1 MTFADFLLSR
11 LVYNNLYKERGK
23 QMSDAVKKAIQLY
36 KTSKKKIGDFKK
48 WSDKQVTMVRD
59 KMRKIARK
67 NRGKWTLEF
76 YESLQLIN
84 KESLKRKL
92 TQKTT

>member
-1 MTFADFLLSR
+1 
-11 LVYNNLYKERGK
+11 
-23 QMSDAVKKAIQLY
+23 MSDAVKKTIKLY
-36 KTSKKKIGDFKK
+36 KDSKKKLGDFTK
-48 WSDKQVTMVRD
+48 WSDKQVIGIRD

-92 TQKTT
+92 TQKTA

>member
-1 MTFADFLLSR
+1 
-11 LVYNNLYKERGK
+11 
-23 QMSDAVKKAIQLY
+23 MSDAVKKTIKLY
-36 KTSKKKIGDFKK
+36 KDSKKKLGDFTK
-48 WSDKQVTMVRD
+48 WSDKQVVSIRD
-59 KMRKIARK
+59 KMRTIAKK

-92 TQKTT
+92 TQKTA

>member
-1 MTFADFLLSR
+1 MAGNLKSAIK
-11 LVYNNLYKERGK
+11 LYK
-23 QMSDAVKKAIQLY
+23 D
-36 KTSKKKIGDFKK
+36 SKKKHGDFLK
-48 WSDKQVTMVRD
+48 WSDKQVLGIRD
-59 KMRKIARK
+59 KMRKIAKK

-92 TQKTT
+92 TQKTA

>member
-1 MTFADFLLSR
+1 
-11 LVYNNLYKERGK
+11 
-23 QMSDAVKKAIQLY
+23 MSDAIKKAIKLY
-36 KTSKKKIGDFKK
+36 KGSKKKLGDFTK
-48 WSDKQVTMVRD
+48 WSDKNVQAIRD
-59 KMRKIARK
+59 KMRKSAKK

-92 TQKTT
+92 TQKTA

>member
-1 MTFADFLLSR
+1 
-11 LVYNNLYKERGK
+11 
-23 QMSDAVKKAIQLY
+23 MSDSVKKAIKLY
-36 KTSKKKIGDFKK
+36 KDSKKKIGDFTK
-48 WSDKQVTMVRD
+48 WSDKQVLAIRD
-59 KMRKIARK
+59 KMRKVSRK

-92 TQKTT
+92 TQRTA

>member
-1 MTFADFLLSR
+1 
-11 LVYNNLYKERGK
+11 
-23 QMSDAVKKAIQLY
+23 MSDAVKKAIKLY
-36 KTSKKKIGDFKK
+36 KGSKKKFGDFGK
-48 WSDKQVTMVRD
+48 WSDKQVLAIRD
-59 KMRKIARK
+59 KMRKISRK

-92 TQKTT
+92 TQKTA

>member
-1 MTFADFLLSR
+1 MT
-11 LVYNNLYKERGK
+11 
-23 QMSDAVKKAIQLY
+23 DAIKKAIKLY
-36 KTSKKKIGDFKK
+36 KGSKKKCGDFTK
-48 WSDKQVTMVRD
+48 WSDKQVLSIRD
-59 KMRKIARK
+59 KMRGIAKK

-92 TQKTT
+92 TQKTA

>member
-1 MTFADFLLSR
+1 
-11 LVYNNLYKERGK
+11 
-23 QMSDAVKKAIQLY
+23 MSDAVKKAIKLY
-36 KTSKKKIGDFKK
+36 KGSKKKFGDFSK
-48 WSDKQVTMVRD
+48 WSDKQVLGIRD
-59 KMRKIARK
+59 KMRKISRK

-92 TQKTT
+92 TQKTA

>member
-1 MTFADFLLSR
+1 ML
-11 LVYNNLYKERGK
+11 YNNLHTKERGK
-23 QMSDAVKKAIQLY
+23 QMSDAVKKAIKLY
-36 KTSKKKIGDFKK
+36 KEGKKKLGDFSK
-48 WSDKQVTMVRD
+48 WSDKQIVAIRD
-59 KMRKIARK
+59 KMRKIAKK

-92 TQKTT
+92 TQKTA

>member
-1 MTFADFLLSR
+1 
-11 LVYNNLYKERGK
+11 
-23 QMSDAVKKAIQLY
+23 MSDAIKKAIKLY
-36 KTSKKKIGDFKK
+36 KGSKKKLGDFTK
-48 WSDKQVTMVRD
+48 WSDKNVQGIRD
-59 KMRKIARK
+59 KMRKIAKK

-92 TQKTT
+92 TQKTA